1 MNNKIKILGLSAFI
15 ATGMVPLGATQI
27 FANEIN
33 PTQVEERNLDIDED
47 YDIDDNLED
56 VDENEEIDDS
66 EIIPINDY
74 VEDYQSDNNQES
86 QDNSE
91 DIDEN
96 EDQGGDDSQTTPIKD
111 YAEGYQ
117 PDNNQEQKDNQEDI
131 NENKDRD
138 SNGEQDSED
147 NNEDELLIGQPKS
160 NDTPKTSDAG
170 VGGYIGVIIASIGGL
185 FAVIRKMI

>member
-15 ATGMVPLGATQI
+15 ATGMVPLGSTQI

-33 PTQVEERNLDIDED
+33 PIQVEERNLDIDED
-47 YDIDDNLED
+47 YDTDDNIED

-74 VEDYQSDNNQES
+74 VEDDQSDNNQKD
-86 QDNSE
+86 QDNS
-91 DIDEN
+91 
-96 EDQGGDDSQTTPIKD
+96 
-111 YAEGYQ
+111 
-117 PDNNQEQKDNQEDI
+117 EDI

>member
-47 YDIDDNLED
+47 YDTDDNLED
-56 VDENEEIDDS
+56 VDENEDIDDS

-74 VEDYQSDNNQES
+74 VEDDQSDNNQKD
-86 QDNSE
+86 QDNS
-91 DIDEN
+91 
-96 EDQGGDDSQTTPIKD
+96 
-111 YAEGYQ
+111 
-117 PDNNQEQKDNQEDI
+117 EDI

>member
-33 PTQVEERNLDIDED
+33 PTQVEERNLDIYED
-47 YDIDDNLED
+47 YDI
-56 VDENEEIDDS
+56 DENEEIDDS

-96 EDQGGDDSQTTPIKD
+96 EDEGVDDSQTTPIKD

-117 PDNNQEQKDNQEDI
+117 PDNNQEQKDNQ
-131 NENKDRD
+131 
-138 SNGEQDSED
+138 
-147 NNEDELLIGQPKS
+147 EDELLIGQPKS

>member
-15 ATGMVPLGATQI
+15 ATGMVPLGSTQI

-33 PTQVEERNLDIDED
+33 PTQVEERNLDIEED

-56 VDENEEIDDS
+56 VDENEDIDDS

-74 VEDYQSDNNQES
+74 VEDDQSDNNQEG

-96 EDQGGDDSQTTPIKD
+96 EDEGVDDSQTTPIKD

-117 PDNNQEQKDNQEDI
+117 PDNNQEQKDNQ
-131 NENKDRD
+131 
-138 SNGEQDSED
+138 
-147 NNEDELLIGQPKS
+147 EDELLIGQPKS

>member
-15 ATGMVPLGATQI
+15 ATGMVPLGSTQI

-96 EDQGGDDSQTTPIKD
+96 ED
-111 YAEGYQ
+111 
-117 PDNNQEQKDNQEDI
+117 
-131 NENKDRD
+131 
-138 SNGEQDSED
+138 
-147 NNEDELLIGQPKS
+147 ELLIGQPKS

-170 VGGYIGVIIASIGGL
+170 VVGYIGVIIASIGGL

>member
-1 MNNKIKILGLSAFI
+1 MKNKIKILGLSAFI
-15 ATGMVPLGATQI
+15 ATGMVPLGSTQI

-33 PTQVEERNLDIDED
+33 PTQVEERNLDIEED

-56 VDENEEIDDS
+56 VDENEDIDDS

-74 VEDYQSDNNQES
+74 VEDDQSDNNQKD

-96 EDQGGDDSQTTPIKD
+96 E
-111 YAEGYQ
+111 
-117 PDNNQEQKDNQEDI
+117 
-131 NENKDRD
+131 DRD

>member
-33 PTQVEERNLDIDED
+33 PTQVEERNLDIEED

-74 VEDYQSDNNQES
+74 VEDYKS
-86 QDNSE
+86 
-91 DIDEN
+91 
-96 EDQGGDDSQTTPIKD
+96 
-111 YAEGYQ
+111 
-117 PDNNQEQKDNQEDI
+117 DNNQEQKDNQEDI

-138 SNGEQDSED
+138 SNEEQDSED

>member
-1 MNNKIKILGLSAFI
+1 MKNKIKILGLSAFI
-15 ATGMVPLGATQI
+15 ATGMVPLGSTQI

-56 VDENEEIDDS
+56 VDENEDIDDS

-74 VEDYQSDNNQES
+74 VEDYQSDNNQED
-86 QDNSE
+86 QDNS
-91 DIDEN
+91 
-96 EDQGGDDSQTTPIKD
+96 
-111 YAEGYQ
+111 
-117 PDNNQEQKDNQEDI
+117 EDI

-138 SNGEQDSED
+138 SNEEQDSED

>member
-1 MNNKIKILGLSAFI
+1 MKNKIKILGLSAFI
-15 ATGMVPLGATQI
+15 ATGMVPLGSTQI

-33 PTQVEERNLDIDED
+33 PTQVEERNLDIEED
-47 YDIDDNLED
+47 YDIDDNLEE
-56 VDENEEIDDS
+56 VDENEDIDDS

-74 VEDYQSDNNQES
+74 VEDDQSDNNQKD
-86 QDNSE
+86 QDNS
-91 DIDEN
+91 
-96 EDQGGDDSQTTPIKD
+96 
-111 YAEGYQ
+111 
-117 PDNNQEQKDNQEDI
+117 EDI

>member
-15 ATGMVPLGATQI
+15 ATGMVPLGSTQI

-74 VEDYQSDNNQES
+74 VEDDQSDNNQKD

-96 EDQGGDDSQTTPIKD
+96 EDEGVDDSQTTPIKD

-117 PDNNQEQKDNQEDI
+117 PDNNQEQKDNQ
-131 NENKDRD
+131 
-138 SNGEQDSED
+138 
-147 NNEDELLIGQPKS
+147 EDELLIGQPKS

>member
-74 VEDYQSDNNQES
+74 VEDDQSDNNQEG

-96 EDQGGDDSQTTPIKD
+96 EDQGVDDSQTTPIKD

-117 PDNNQEQKDNQEDI
+117 PDNNQEQKDNQ
-131 NENKDRD
+131 
-138 SNGEQDSED
+138 
-147 NNEDELLIGQPKS
+147 EDELLIGQPKS

>member
-74 VEDYQSDNNQES
+74 VEDDQSDNNQEG

-96 EDQGGDDSQTTPIKD
+96 EDQGVDDSQTTPIKD
-111 YAEGYQ
+111 YAESYQ
-117 PDNNQEQKDNQEDI
+117 PDNNQEQKDNQ
-131 NENKDRD
+131 
-138 SNGEQDSED
+138 
-147 NNEDELLIGQPKS
+147 EDELLIGQPKS

>member
-33 PTQVEERNLDIDED
+33 PTQVEERNLDIEED

-56 VDENEEIDDS
+56 VDENEDIDDS

-74 VEDYQSDNNQES
+74 VEDDQSDNNQKD

-96 EDQGGDDSQTTPIKD
+96 EDQGVDDSQTTPIKD

-117 PDNNQEQKDNQEDI
+117 PDNNQEQKDNQED
-131 NENKDRD
+131 
-138 SNGEQDSED
+138 
-147 NNEDELLIGQPKS
+147 ELLIGQPKS

-170 VGGYIGVIIASIGGL
+170 VGGYIVTRAAVVGGL
-185 FAVIRKMI
+185 FVLIRKMV

>member
-56 VDENEEIDDS
+56 VDENEDIDDS

-74 VEDYQSDNNQES
+74 VEDDQSDNNQKD
-86 QDNSE
+86 QDNS
-91 DIDEN
+91 
-96 EDQGGDDSQTTPIKD
+96 
-111 YAEGYQ
+111 
-117 PDNNQEQKDNQEDI
+117 EDI

-138 SNGEQDSED
+138 SNEEQDSEE

-170 VGGYIGVIIASIGGL
+170 VGGYIVTMAAVVGGL
-185 FAVIRKMI
+185 FVLIRKMV

>member
-33 PTQVEERNLDIDED
+33 PTQVEERNLDIEED

-96 EDQGGDDSQTTPIKD
+96 ED
-111 YAEGYQ
+111 
-117 PDNNQEQKDNQEDI
+117 
-131 NENKDRD
+131 
-138 SNGEQDSED
+138 
-147 NNEDELLIGQPKS
+147 ELLIGQPKS

>member
-74 VEDYQSDNNQES
+74 VEDYQSDNNQE
-86 QDNSE
+86 
-91 DIDEN
+91 
-96 EDQGGDDSQTTPIKD
+96 
-111 YAEGYQ
+111 
-117 PDNNQEQKDNQEDI
+117 QKDNQ
-131 NENKDRD
+131 
-138 SNGEQDSED
+138 
-147 NNEDELLIGQPKS
+147 EDELLIGQPKS
-160 NDTPKTSDAG
+160 NDTPKTSDSG

-185 FAVIRKMI
+185 FAVIRKMKEIIYNL

>member
-1 MNNKIKILGLSAFI
+1 MKNKIKILGLSAFI
-15 ATGMVPLGATQI
+15 ATGMVPLGSTQI

-33 PTQVEERNLDIDED
+33 PTQVEERNLDIEED

-56 VDENEEIDDS
+56 VDENEVIDDS

-74 VEDYQSDNNQES
+74 VEDDQSDNNQKD
-86 QDNSE
+86 QDNS
-91 DIDEN
+91 
-96 EDQGGDDSQTTPIKD
+96 
-111 YAEGYQ
+111 
-117 PDNNQEQKDNQEDI
+117 EDI

>member
-56 VDENEEIDDS
+56 VDENEDIDDS

-74 VEDYQSDNNQES
+74 VEDYQSDNNQE
-86 QDNSE
+86 
-91 DIDEN
+91 
-96 EDQGGDDSQTTPIKD
+96 
-111 YAEGYQ
+111 
-117 PDNNQEQKDNQEDI
+117 QKDNQEDI

-138 SNGEQDSED
+138 SNEEQDSED

>member
-33 PTQVEERNLDIDED
+33 PTQVEERNLDIGED

-117 PDNNQEQKDNQEDI
+117 PDNNQEQKDNQED
-131 NENKDRD
+131 
-138 SNGEQDSED
+138 
-147 NNEDELLIGQPKS
+147 ELLIGQPKS

>member
-33 PTQVEERNLDIDED
+33 PTQVEERNLDIGED

-96 EDQGGDDSQTTPIKD
+96 EDQGVDDSQTTPIKD

-117 PDNNQEQKDNQEDI
+117 PDNNQEQKDNQ
-131 NENKDRD
+131 
-138 SNGEQDSED
+138 
-147 NNEDELLIGQPKS
+147 EDELLIGQPKS

>member
-1 MNNKIKILGLSAFI
+1 MKNKIKILGLSAFI
-15 ATGMVPLGATQI
+15 ATGMVPLGSTQI

-33 PTQVEERNLDIDED
+33 PTQVEERNLDIEED

-56 VDENEEIDDS
+56 VDENEDIDDS

-74 VEDYQSDNNQES
+74 VEDYQSDNNQE
-86 QDNSE
+86 
-91 DIDEN
+91 
-96 EDQGGDDSQTTPIKD
+96 
-111 YAEGYQ
+111 
-117 PDNNQEQKDNQEDI
+117 QKDNQ
-131 NENKDRD
+131 
-138 SNGEQDSED
+138 
-147 NNEDELLIGQPKS
+147 EDELLIGQPKS

>member
-15 ATGMVPLGATQI
+15 ATGMVPLGSTQI

-56 VDENEEIDDS
+56 VDENEDIDDS

-74 VEDYQSDNNQES
+74 VEDDQSDNNQKD
-86 QDNSE
+86 QDNS
-91 DIDEN
+91 
-96 EDQGGDDSQTTPIKD
+96 
-111 YAEGYQ
+111 
-117 PDNNQEQKDNQEDI
+117 EDI

>member
-1 MNNKIKILGLSAFI
+1 MKNKIKILGLSAFI
-15 ATGMVPLGATQI
+15 ATGMVPLGSTQI
-27 FANEIN
+27 FANEID
-33 PTQVEERNLDIDED
+33 PTQVEERNLDIEED

-56 VDENEEIDDS
+56 VDENEDIDDS

-74 VEDYQSDNNQES
+74 VEDDQSDNNQKD
-86 QDNSE
+86 QDNS
-91 DIDEN
+91 
-96 EDQGGDDSQTTPIKD
+96 
-111 YAEGYQ
+111 
-117 PDNNQEQKDNQEDI
+117 EDI

>member
-74 VEDYQSDNNQES
+74 VEDDQSDNNQKD
-86 QDNSE
+86 QDNS
-91 DIDEN
+91 
-96 EDQGGDDSQTTPIKD
+96 
-111 YAEGYQ
+111 
-117 PDNNQEQKDNQEDI
+117 EDI

>member
-15 ATGMVPLGATQI
+15 ATGMVPLGSTQI

-74 VEDYQSDNNQES
+74 VEDDQSDNNQKD
-86 QDNSE
+86 QDNS
-91 DIDEN
+91 
-96 EDQGGDDSQTTPIKD
+96 
-111 YAEGYQ
+111 
-117 PDNNQEQKDNQEDI
+117 EDI

>member
-1 MNNKIKILGLSAFI
+1 MKNKIKILGLSAFI
-15 ATGMVPLGATQI
+15 ATGMVPLGSTQI

-47 YDIDDNLED
+47 YDTDDNIED

-74 VEDYQSDNNQES
+74 VEDDQSDNNQKD
-86 QDNSE
+86 QDNS
-91 DIDEN
+91 
-96 EDQGGDDSQTTPIKD
+96 
-111 YAEGYQ
+111 
-117 PDNNQEQKDNQEDI
+117 EDI

>member
-15 ATGMVPLGATQI
+15 ATGMVPLGSTQI

-33 PTQVEERNLDIDED
+33 PTQVEERNLDIEED

-56 VDENEEIDDS
+56 VDENEDIDDS

-74 VEDYQSDNNQES
+74 VEDDLSDNNQKD
-86 QDNSE
+86 QDNS
-91 DIDEN
+91 
-96 EDQGGDDSQTTPIKD
+96 
-111 YAEGYQ
+111 
-117 PDNNQEQKDNQEDI
+117 EDI

-138 SNGEQDSED
+138 SNEEQDSEN

>member
-33 PTQVEERNLDIDED
+33 PTQVEERNLDIYED
-47 YDIDDNLED
+47 YDI
-56 VDENEEIDDS
+56 DENEEIDDS

-74 VEDYQSDNNQES
+74 VEDDQSDNNQKD

-96 EDQGGDDSQTTPIKD
+96 EDQGVDDSQTTPIKD

-117 PDNNQEQKDNQEDI
+117 PDNNQEQKDNQED
-131 NENKDRD
+131 
-138 SNGEQDSED
+138 
-147 NNEDELLIGQPKS
+147 ELLIGQPKS

-170 VGGYIGVIIASIGGL
+170 VVGYIGVIIASIGGL

>member
-1 MNNKIKILGLSAFI
+1 MKNKIKILGLSAFI

-33 PTQVEERNLDIDED
+33 PTQVEERNLDIEED

-56 VDENEEIDDS
+56 VDENEDIDDS

-74 VEDYQSDNNQES
+74 VEDDQSDNNQEG

-96 EDQGGDDSQTTPIKD
+96 EDQGVDDSQTTPIKD
-111 YAEGYQ
+111 YAESYQ
-117 PDNNQEQKDNQEDI
+117 QDNNQEQKDNQ
-131 NENKDRD
+131 
-138 SNGEQDSED
+138 
-147 NNEDELLIGQPKS
+147 EDELLIGQPKS

>member
-56 VDENEEIDDS
+56 VDENEDIDDS

-74 VEDYQSDNNQES
+74 VEDDQSDNNQKD
-86 QDNSE
+86 QDNS
-91 DIDEN
+91 
-96 EDQGGDDSQTTPIKD
+96 
-111 YAEGYQ
+111 
-117 PDNNQEQKDNQEDI
+117 EDI

-138 SNGEQDSED
+138 SNEEQDSED

>member
-74 VEDYQSDNNQES
+74 VEDDQSDNNQKD

-96 EDQGGDDSQTTPIKD
+96 EDQGVDDSQTTPIKD
-111 YAEGYQ
+111 YAESYQ
-117 PDNNQEQKDNQEDI
+117 PDNNQEQKDNQ
-131 NENKDRD
+131 
-138 SNGEQDSED
+138 
-147 NNEDELLIGQPKS
+147 EDELLIGQPKS

>member
-1 MNNKIKILGLSAFI
+1 MKNKIKILGLSAFI
-15 ATGMVPLGATQI
+15 ATGMVPLGSTQI

-33 PTQVEERNLDIDED
+33 PTQVEERNLDIEED

-56 VDENEEIDDS
+56 VDENEDIDDS

-74 VEDYQSDNNQES
+74 VEDDQSDNNQKD
-86 QDNSE
+86 QDNS
-91 DIDEN
+91 
-96 EDQGGDDSQTTPIKD
+96 
-111 YAEGYQ
+111 
-117 PDNNQEQKDNQEDI
+117 EDI

-160 NDTPKTSDAG
+160 NDAPKTSDAG
-170 VGGYIGVIIASIGGL
+170 IGGYIGVIIASIGGL

>member
-1 MNNKIKILGLSAFI
+1 MKNKIKILGLSAFI

-33 PTQVEERNLDIDED
+33 PTQVEERNLDIEED

-56 VDENEEIDDS
+56 VDENEDIDDS

-74 VEDYQSDNNQES
+74 VEDDQSDNNQKD

-96 EDQGGDDSQTTPIKD
+96 EDQGVDDSQTTPIKD
-111 YAEGYQ
+111 YAESYQ
-117 PDNNQEQKDNQEDI
+117 PDNNQEQKDNQ
-131 NENKDRD
+131 
-138 SNGEQDSED
+138 
-147 NNEDELLIGQPKS
+147 EDELLIGQPKS

-185 FAVIRKMI
+185 FAVIRLPMFKVDLNKL

>member
-1 MNNKIKILGLSAFI
+1 MKNKIKILGLSAFI
-15 ATGMVPLGATQI
+15 ATGMVPLGSTQI

-56 VDENEEIDDS
+56 VDENEDIDDS

-74 VEDYQSDNNQES
+74 VEDGQSDNNQKD
-86 QDNSE
+86 QDNS
-91 DIDEN
+91 
-96 EDQGGDDSQTTPIKD
+96 
-111 YAEGYQ
+111 
-117 PDNNQEQKDNQEDI
+117 EDI

>member
-1 MNNKIKILGLSAFI
+1 MKNKIKILGLSAFI

-47 YDIDDNLED
+47 YDTDDNLED
-56 VDENEEIDDS
+56 VDENEDIDDS

-74 VEDYQSDNNQES
+74 VEDDQSDNNQKD
-86 QDNSE
+86 QDNS
-91 DIDEN
+91 
-96 EDQGGDDSQTTPIKD
+96 
-111 YAEGYQ
+111 
-117 PDNNQEQKDNQEDI
+117 EDI

>member
-15 ATGMVPLGATQI
+15 ATGMVPLGSTQI

-33 PTQVEERNLDIDED
+33 PTQVEERNLDIEED

-74 VEDYQSDNNQES
+74 VEDDQSDNNQKD
-86 QDNSE
+86 QDNS
-91 DIDEN
+91 
-96 EDQGGDDSQTTPIKD
+96 
-111 YAEGYQ
+111 
-117 PDNNQEQKDNQEDI
+117 EDI

-138 SNGEQDSED
+138 SNEEQDSED

>member
-74 VEDYQSDNNQES
+74 VEDYNQ
-86 QDNSE
+86 
-91 DIDEN
+91 II
-96 EDQGGDDSQTTPIKD
+96 IKKVKKFRR
-111 YAEGYQ
+111 Y
-117 PDNNQEQKDNQEDI
+117 
-131 NENKDRD
+131 R
-138 SNGEQDSED
+138 
-147 NNEDELLIGQPKS
+147 
-160 NDTPKTSDAG
+160 
-170 VGGYIGVIIASIGGL
+170 
-185 FAVIRKMI
+185 

>member
-56 VDENEEIDDS
+56 IDENEEIDDS

-74 VEDYQSDNNQES
+74 VEDYQSDNNQE
-86 QDNSE
+86 
-91 DIDEN
+91 
-96 EDQGGDDSQTTPIKD
+96 
-111 YAEGYQ
+111 
-117 PDNNQEQKDNQEDI
+117 QKDNQ
-131 NENKDRD
+131 
-138 SNGEQDSED
+138 
-147 NNEDELLIGQPKS
+147 EDELLIGQPKS

>member
-1 MNNKIKILGLSAFI
+1 MKNKIKILGLSAFI
-15 ATGMVPLGATQI
+15 ATGMVPLGSTQI

-56 VDENEEIDDS
+56 VDENEDIDDS

-74 VEDYQSDNNQES
+74 VEDDQSDNNQKD
-86 QDNSE
+86 QDNS
-91 DIDEN
+91 
-96 EDQGGDDSQTTPIKD
+96 
-111 YAEGYQ
+111 
-117 PDNNQEQKDNQEDI
+117 EDI